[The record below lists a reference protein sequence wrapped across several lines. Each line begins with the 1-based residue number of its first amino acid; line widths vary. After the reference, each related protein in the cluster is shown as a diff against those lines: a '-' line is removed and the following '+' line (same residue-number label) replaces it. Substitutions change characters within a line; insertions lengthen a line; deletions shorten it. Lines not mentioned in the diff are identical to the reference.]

1 MSPLQF
7 LFTSTFAAQSDKTSL
22 RLQMQACNAS
32 STEQLAFNAG
42 HASHA
47 SVTQGWGG
55 TLAQLDAWLATS
67 PTKTA

>member
-42 HASHA
+42 HASM
-47 SVTQGWGG
+47 TQGWGG
-55 TLAQLDAWLATS
+55 TLAQLEVWLART